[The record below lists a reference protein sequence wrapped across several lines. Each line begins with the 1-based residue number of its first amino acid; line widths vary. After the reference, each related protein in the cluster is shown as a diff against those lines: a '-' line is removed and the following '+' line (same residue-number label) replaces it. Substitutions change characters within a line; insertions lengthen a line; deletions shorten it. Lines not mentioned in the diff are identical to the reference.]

1 MATFSGTPRSDT
13 LTGGLFSDL
22 FKSSSGNDIL
32 DGGPGL
38 LGRDTV
44 SYAAQPGPVNVNL
57 STGSAEKFVLSLGGP
72 PVLSSTDTLIDIE
85 SVIGSRF
92 NDTIIGD
99 AGSNVI
105 AGLGGGDTIDGGRG
119 IDTVD
124 YSASASGVRINLF
137 DNTASGGHANGDIL
151 ISIENVIGS
160 SSSDNDLTGSDI
172 RNRLE
177 GGNGVDDISG
187 QGGDDTIIG
196 GRGRD
201 RLDGGEGNDTF
212 VYSSVADSPNVLV
225 NNDPPGWEWGDL
237 QQGFDTIRGFEGS
250 RDTIDLRAIDADTG
264 QAGDQQ
270 FTIVSSFTGTAGE
283 LVLGQII
290 ATPGDGVSFD
300 ETLLADVNG
309 DAHGDFAIHL
319 HWQSSPGIFAGDFLL

>member
-1 MATFSGTPRSDT
+1 M
-13 LTGGLFSDL
+13 
-22 FKSSSGNDIL
+22 
-32 DGGPGL
+32 
-38 LGRDTV
+38 
-44 SYAAQPGPVNVNL
+44 
-57 STGSAEKFVLSLGGP
+57 SLP
-72 PVLSSTDTLIDIE
+72 
-85 SVIGSRF
+85 
-92 NDTIIGD
+92 
-99 AGSNVI
+99 
-105 AGLGGGDTIDGGRG
+105 GLGGGDTIDGGRG

-160 SSSDNDLTGSDI
+160 ASGDNTIIGSDI

-177 GGNGVDDISG
+177 GGDGFDVISG

-196 GRGRD
+196 GLGRD
-201 RLDGGEGNDTF
+201 SLSGGEGSDTF
-212 VYSSVADSPNVLV
+212 VYSSVADSPNVFL
-225 NNDPPGWEWGDL
+225 NNDPFL
-237 QQGFDTIRGFEGS
+237 LGFDTIRGFEGS

-319 HWQSSPGIFAGDFLL
+319 HWQSSPGLFAGDFLL